1 MELLEY
7 LTLKLQRYILS
18 VPLLQPNSV
27 YFSYSEVKED
37 TKDHFFRK
45 KEAGA

>member
-18 VPLLQPNSV
+18 VPLLQLNIV

-37 TKDHFFRK
+37 TKDHFFQK